1 MTTPMTPIPFP
12 LSSIENK
19 LDPLDRT
26 PVGDRDKG
34 PKIQLCIELREK
46 EVIRRKTSKKK
57 VSHELVLEIA
67 VLFIKNLPRRKL
79 AGNSGAP
86 GAFVKVRF
94 GNVIHSTEL
103 KMDKKNDEKV
113 DFIEVFQ
120 FPLAKVEDVQGK
132 TMEVL
137 VCDKKL
143 TRNSTVFG
151 EATINVDDVF
161 LGKPICKWYNLDP
174 SAAMPS

>member
-1 MTTPMTPIPFP
+1 MNTPPQPLP

-26 PVGDRDKG
+26 PVGDRDKV

-57 VSHELVLEIA
+57 VSHELVLEVA

-79 AGNSGAP
+79 AGNSGL

-94 GNVIHSTEL
+94 SDVIHSTEL
-103 KMDKKNDEKV
+103 KMDKKNEEKV
-113 DFIEVFQ
+113 DFIEVFD
-120 FPLAKVEDVQGK
+120 FPLRKVEDIQGK
-132 TMEVL
+132 RMEVL

-143 TRNSTVFG
+143 TRNSTIFG
-151 EATINVDDVF
+151 EAAIDLGDISV
-161 LGKPICKWYNLDP
+161 GKPICKWYNLD
-174 SAAMPS
+174 SFA